1 MGVLVNKKTDMVL
14 SSLKVLISVPGTGLM
29 NWREVAELPTSSSN
43 TFHLLTGSNQ
53 I

>member
-14 SSLKVLISVPGTGLM
+14 SSLKVLSLPGTGLM